1 MTKKKKNPEQDEAK
15 ENAKAS
21 AADKEKPESEAKT
34 EETAAPEAKDAQGS
48 APEQSEAEKKLA
60 ELQDSYMRLAAE
72 YDNYRKHTQR
82 EREQLFGSVK
92 ASTIEALLPVYDNLA
107 RAAAQETSDEAFKK
121 GVEMTLQ
128 QFDASLAALGVTEIE
143 SAPGTPFDPER
154 HNAVM
159 HVDDETLG
167 ESVVAETFQKGFE
180 TGGRV
185 IRHAVVKVAN

>member
-15 ENAKAS
+15 ETAKA
-21 AADKEKPESEAKT
+21 AAEDKDKPESEAKA
-34 EETAAPEAKDAQGS
+34 EESAEPEAQDAQEPAS
-48 APEQSEAEKKLA
+48 EQSEAEKKLA
-60 ELQDSYMRLAAE
+60 ELQDMYMRLAAE
-72 YDNYRKHTQR
+72 YDNYRKRTQR

-92 ASTIEALLPVYDNLA
+92 ASTIEALLPVYDNLV
-107 RAAAQETSDEAFKK
+107 RAAAQETTDEAFKK

-167 ESVVAETFQKGFE
+167 ESVVADTFQKGFE

>member
-15 ENAKAS
+15 ETAKA
-21 AADKEKPESEAKT
+21 AAETKPE
-34 EETAAPEAKDAQGS
+34 PEAEADDTAEPEAQDAQES

-60 ELQDSYMRLAAE
+60 ELQDTYMRLAAE
-72 YDNYRKHTQR
+72 YDNYRKRTQR

-107 RAAAQETSDEAFKK
+107 RAAAQETTDEAFKK